1 MKRYPGINYSQRPQ
15 SYWVDQTVLSVLLRN
30 VKGTERRKLIT
41 RCAKQGTVPELSGT
55 ILNEM
60 LWVEARDAIGK
71 INRAFLGG
79 EYLPDYANNETEIAR
94 IELASTTSDVISIRA
109 QYLPNEIRYRI
120 IDEHE
125 TEFDLAFGASRRPL
139 TLEQLINFFEG
150 SSLPGVTGSLA
161 LVYNR
166 LNSSHG
172 TRAKVRNFTNISS
185 DLYPQLHEHFER
197 VFDDWVKE

>member
-15 SYWVDQTVLSVLLRN
+15 SYWVDQTVLAALLRN

-41 RCAKQGTVPELSGT
+41 RYAKRGKLHELHSDLLKET
-55 ILNEM
+55 LPA
-60 LWVEARDAIGK
+60 EAREKLGK
-71 INRAFLGG
+71 IDPLFIGG

-109 QYLPNEIRYRI
+109 QYLPNEISYRI
-120 IDEHE
+120 IDEYE
-125 TEFDLAFGASRRPL
+125 TEFKLAFGTSRRPL

-150 SSLPGVTGSLA
+150 SSLPGVTGNLA
-161 LVYNR
+161 VVYNR

-185 DLYPQLHEHFER
+185 DLYPQLYEHFER
-197 VFDDWVKE
+197 VFEDWVNE